1 MYKEGTSMNF
11 SISWIKAALIRA
23 LKTVCQTAIA
33 MIGTAAV
40 MASVDWKMVASAAL
54 LAGIISIL
62 TSLAGLPETTY
73 DTENLGGESV
83 SNNDDT
89 FHEVSDPEDE
99 EGDN

>member
-1 MYKEGTSMNF
+1 MNF